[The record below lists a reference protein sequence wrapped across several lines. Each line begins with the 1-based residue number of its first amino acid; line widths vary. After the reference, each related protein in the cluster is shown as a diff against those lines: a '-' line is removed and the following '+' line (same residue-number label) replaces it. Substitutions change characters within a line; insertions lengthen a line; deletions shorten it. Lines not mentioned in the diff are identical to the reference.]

1 MVDFFCAFCYV
12 AQSFFIINLSYYI
25 LCIMNILAYLKA
37 FFLRNLNLKYLDL
50 RYEPSELSPLSVWQ
64 KWIEQADWQK
74 VYKCWKDVG
83 YLVDDSGKALYG
95 GTVRNLLEQRLAQI
109 QRPVLCDAFF
119 AKHYNVLVV
128 QSGCSR
134 EDILRSVALQMTP
147 KMRPQ
152 FVVDDTHKF
161 VGFALSPQLIV
172 AGVSAIEVFPFR
184 AEKILSF
191 YHLSFLSQKDALLVT
206 RRKDLLNEM
215 MKEAGVPDIS
225 FLKGFPL
232 GAVGDDYVTDVWN
245 FVPDKSGKHLRCDKS
260 REMRFLA
267 KI

>member
-1 MVDFFCAFCYV
+1 M
-12 AQSFFIINLSYYI
+12 QSLFIINLI
-25 LCIMNILAYLKA
+25 FIFMNIIKLLKKV
-37 FFLRNLNLKYLDL
+37 LRPLLVNLDLKYLDL
-50 RYEPSELSPLSVWQ
+50 NVEPSELSPLSVWQ
-64 KWIEQADWQK
+64 KWIELADWQK
-74 VYKCWKDVG
+74 VYKCWKDVD
-83 YLVDDSGKALYG
+83 YLVDDSGNALYG
-95 GTVRNLLEQRLAQI
+95 GKVRELLEQRLAQI

-119 AKHYNVLVV
+119 AKHHNVLVV

-152 FVVDDTHKF
+152 FVVDDTHKL

-172 AGVSAIEVFPFR
+172 AGVSAIGVWPSN
-184 AEKILSF
+184 AAAIVEKKGF
-191 YHLSFLSQKDALLVT
+191 SFLSQSEAMCVT

-225 FLKGFPL
+225 LLKGFPL
-232 GAVGDDYVTDVWN
+232 GAVGDDYVTDIWN

>member
-1 MVDFFCAFCYV
+1 
-12 AQSFFIINLSYYI
+12 
-25 LCIMNILAYLKA
+25 MNIIKLLKKV
-37 FFLRNLNLKYLDL
+37 LRPLLVNLDLKYLDL
-50 RYEPSELSPLSVWQ
+50 NVEPSELSPLSVWQ
-64 KWIEQADWQK
+64 KWIELADWQK
-74 VYKCWKDVG
+74 VYKCWKDVD
-83 YLVDDSGKALYG
+83 YLVDDSGNALYG
-95 GTVRNLLEQRLAQI
+95 GKVRELLEQRLAQI

-119 AKHYNVLVV
+119 AKHHNVLVV

-152 FVVDDTHKF
+152 FVVDDTHKL

-172 AGVSAIEVFPFR
+172 AGVSAIGVWPSN
-184 AEKILSF
+184 AAAIVEKKGF
-191 YHLSFLSQKDALLVT
+191 SFLSQSEAMCVT

-225 FLKGFPL
+225 LLKGFPL
-232 GAVGDDYVTDVWN
+232 GAVGDDYVTDIWN

>member
-1 MVDFFCAFCYV
+1 
-12 AQSFFIINLSYYI
+12 
-25 LCIMNILAYLKA
+25 MNILAYLKA

-64 KWIEQADWQK
+64 KWIELADWQK
-74 VYKCWKDVG
+74 VYKCWKDVD
-83 YLVDDSGKALYG
+83 YLVDDSGNALYG
-95 GTVRNLLEQRLAQI
+95 GTVRELLEQRLAQI
-109 QRPVLCDAFF
+109 QSPVLCDAFF
-119 AKHYNVLVV
+119 AKHHNVLVV

-134 EDILRSVALQMTP
+134 EEILHGLALQMTR

-152 FVVDDTHKF
+152 FVVDDTHKL

-172 AGVSAIEVFPFR
+172 AGVSAIGVWPSN
-184 AEKILSF
+184 AAAIVEKKGF
-191 YHLSFLSQKDALLVT
+191 SFLSQSEAMCVT

-225 FLKGFPL
+225 LLKGFPL
-232 GAVGDDYVTDVWN
+232 GAVGDDYVTDIWN

>member
-1 MVDFFCAFCYV
+1 
-12 AQSFFIINLSYYI
+12 
-25 LCIMNILAYLKA
+25 MNIIKYLKKV
-37 FFLRNLNLKYLDL
+37 LRPLLVNLNLEYLDL
-50 RYEPSELSPLSVWQ
+50 NVEPSANSPLVVWE
-64 KWIEQADWQK
+64 KWIELAHWRK
-74 VYKCWKDVG
+74 VYECWLHVADFTDDWG
-83 YLVDDSGKALYG
+83 YPLYYG
-95 GTVRNLLEQRLAQI
+95 YVRQLMEKRLAQI
-109 QRPVLCDAFF
+109 EHPVLPDMFFEKHHNCVVVKAGCD
-119 AKHYNVLVV
+119 
-128 QSGCSR
+128 R

-191 YHLSFLSQKDALLVT
+191 YHLSFLSQSEAMCVT

-225 FLKGFPL
+225 LLKGFPL
-232 GAVGDDYVTDVWN
+232 GAVGDDYVTDIWN

>member
-1 MVDFFCAFCYV
+1 
-12 AQSFFIINLSYYI
+12 
-25 LCIMNILAYLKA
+25 MNILAYLKA

-64 KWIEQADWQK
+64 KWIELADWQK
-74 VYKCWKDVG
+74 VYKCWKDVD
-83 YLVDDSGKALYG
+83 YLVDDSGNALYG
-95 GTVRNLLEQRLAQI
+95 GKVRELLEQRLAQI

-119 AKHYNVLVV
+119 AKHHNVLVV

-152 FVVDDTHKF
+152 FVVDDTHKL

-172 AGVSAIEVFPFR
+172 AGVSAIGVWPSN
-184 AEKILSF
+184 AAAIVEKKGF
-191 YHLSFLSQKDALLVT
+191 SFLSQSEAMCVT

-225 FLKGFPL
+225 QLENFPL
-232 GAVGDDYVTDVWN
+232 RVIEDDWVTDVWN

>member
-1 MVDFFCAFCYV
+1 
-12 AQSFFIINLSYYI
+12 
-25 LCIMNILAYLKA
+25 MNIIKLLKKV
-37 FFLRNLNLKYLDL
+37 LRPVMTNLDL
-50 RYEPSELSPLSVWQ
+50 EHLDLNVEPSELSPLSVWQ

-74 VYKCWKDVG
+74 VYKCWKDVD
-83 YLVDDSGKALYG
+83 YLIDDSGNALYG
-95 GTVRNLLEQRLAQI
+95 GKVRELLEQRLAQI

-119 AKHYNVLVV
+119 AKHHNVLVV
-128 QSGCSR
+128 KSGCSR

-225 FLKGFPL
+225 LLKGFPL

>member
-1 MVDFFCAFCYV
+1 MKII
-12 AQSFFIINLSYYI
+12 SFFKNLFRPV
-25 LCIMNILAYLKA
+25 MTN
-37 FFLRNLNLKYLDL
+37 LDL
-50 RYEPSELSPLSVWQ
+50 EHLDLNVEPSTFSPFSVWQ

-74 VYKCWKDVG
+74 VYKCWKDVD
-83 YLVDDSGKALYG
+83 YLVDDSGEALYG

-119 AKHYNVLVV
+119 AKHHNIVVV
-128 QSGCSR
+128 QSGGKR

-152 FVVDDTHKF
+152 FVVDDTHKL

-172 AGVSAIEVFPFR
+172 AGVSAIGVWPSN
-184 AEKILSF
+184 AAAIVEKKGF
-191 YHLSFLSQKDALLVT
+191 SFLSQSEAMCVT

-225 FLKGFPL
+225 QLENFPL
-232 GAVGDDYVTDVWN
+232 RVIEDDWVTDVWN

-267 KI
+267 KV

>member
-1 MVDFFCAFCYV
+1 
-12 AQSFFIINLSYYI
+12 
-25 LCIMNILAYLKA
+25 MNILAYLKA

-128 QSGCSR
+128 KSGCSR

-191 YHLSFLSQKDALLVT
+191 YHLSFLSQSEAMCVT

-225 FLKGFPL
+225 QLEGFPL
-232 GAVGDDYVTDVWN
+232 NVNDDDWNVQVWYFEADVHDN
-245 FVPDKSGKHLRCDKS
+245 HLKWQS
-260 REMRFLA
+260 SNKMRFLA

>member
-1 MVDFFCAFCYV
+1 M
-12 AQSFFIINLSYYI
+12 
-25 LCIMNILAYLKA
+25 
-37 FFLRNLNLKYLDL
+37 
-50 RYEPSELSPLSVWQ
+50 
-64 KWIEQADWQK
+64 
-74 VYKCWKDVG
+74 
-83 YLVDDSGKALYG
+83 
-95 GTVRNLLEQRLAQI
+95 AQI
-109 QRPVLCDAFF
+109 QSPVLCDAFF
-119 AKHYNVLVV
+119 AKHHNVLVV

-152 FVVDDTHKF
+152 FVVDDTHKL

-172 AGVSAIEVFPFR
+172 AGVSAIGVWPSN
-184 AEKILSF
+184 AAAIVEKKGF
-191 YHLSFLSQKDALLVT
+191 SFLSQSEAMCVT
-206 RRKDLLNEM
+206 RQKDLLNEM

-225 FLKGFPL
+225 QLENFPL
-232 GAVGDDYVTDVWN
+232 RVIEDDWVTDVWN